1 VYKDLPHPPST
12 YLAVYPLEAA
22 AEVVPQGRFKYAFRT
37 ADGSFYNPLI
47 PTLGRAQT
55 PYARSVPA
63 SSITPKASLPDPG
76 LIFDTLL
83 KRDKFQEHPGGM
95 SSLFFAFANLII
107 HSVFNTN
114 HSDWTINDASSYLD
128 LSILYG
134 SNKEQQNT
142 VRKYDGSGKLYD
154 DAFADKRLI
163 SMPPATCALLVLL
176 NRNHNVC
183 VSP

>member
-1 VYKDLPHPPST
+1 MYKDLPHPPST
-12 YLAVYPLEAA
+12 YLAVYPLEAT

-37 ADGSFYNPLI
+37 ADGSLYNPLI

-63 SSITPKASLPDPG
+63 SSITPKTSLPDPG

-142 VRKYDGSGKLYD
+142 VRRYDGTGKLYD
-154 DAFADKRLI
+154 DAFADRRLI

-176 NRNHNVC
+176 NRNHNVR